1 MNWQRIRT
9 HILMVTGSQLL
20 QKLTGF
26 LVIALMTRH
35 LGRSEM
41 GAFFL
46 AVGIGTIAAQATELG
61 TSRHII
67 RSVARD
73 HEHALGHLSRSL
85 SLRLPVMALVFVL
98 VNLACLA
105 VRPELSHTLLLVTFY
120 LMLQDIQFS
129 FAAFFNGLEL
139 YGYRVMVDLVGQV
152 LLAGLTV
159 VLVWKGG
166 GLYGILWAYV
176 AANAT
181 VLCVTLWMIRSRH
194 GRLRLEWN
202 PSAARGVARQSLPI
216 FAVTLLDTVHFKAD
230 TIMLGFLKPLTAVAS
245 YDAAYRLFEVSRLA
259 IRPVA
264 LIFFPICVGMAA
276 RHEWTQLRALFSKLT
291 RTSLLLGATAA
302 LVVVAVAGYL
312 VPLAFGDKYADS
324 IPLVRVLYLTA
335 PVLFTGLLA
344 VSLVHTLHLERYAIQ
359 AAIGCIIANV
369 SLNAVAI
376 PRWGPIGCAWVTV
389 ITQTLWTT
397 WLVVILY
404 RHLGETEAEPVEMVP
419 SESSSFA
426 I

>member
-1 MNWQRIRT
+1 MNWQKIRT
-9 HILMVTGSQLL
+9 HIVMVTGSQLL

-35 LGRSEM
+35 LTRSQM
-41 GAFFL
+41 GEFFL

-61 TSRHII
+61 TTRHII

-73 HEHALGHLSRSL
+73 HAGALEYLSRAL
-85 SLRLPVMALVFVL
+85 SLRLPVMGTVFAL
-98 VNLACLA
+98 VNLAGLV
-105 VRPELSHTLLLVTFY
+105 VRPELSHTLLLVTTY

-152 LLAGLTV
+152 LLAGLALTII
-159 VLVWKGG
+159 LNGG
-166 GLYGILWAYV
+166 GLHAVLWAYV
-176 AANAT
+176 AANAS
-181 VLCVTLWMIRSRH
+181 VVCVTLWMIWSRH
-194 GRLRLEWN
+194 GRPQLDWDID
-202 PSAARGVARQSLPI
+202 AARGVARQSLPI

-276 RHEWTQLRALFSKLT
+276 RHEWPQLRALFGKLT
-291 RTSLLLGATAA
+291 KTSLLLGAGATL
-302 LVVVAVAGYL
+302 LVMAIAGLL
-312 VPLAFGDKYADS
+312 VPLAFGAKYADS
-324 IPLVRVLYLTA
+324 VPLVRVLYLTA

-359 AAIGCIIANV
+359 AAIGCIVANV
-369 SLNAVAI
+369 SLNAIAI

-389 ITQTLWTT
+389 ITQTLWTV
-397 WLVVILY
+397 WLGRILY
-404 RHLGETEAEPVEMVP
+404 RHLGESEPDTADLAP
-419 SESSSFA
+419 ESSSFA
-426 I
+426 V

>member
-1 MNWQRIRT
+1 MNWQKIRT
-9 HILMVTGSQLL
+9 HIVMVTGSQLL

-35 LGRSEM
+35 LARDQM
-41 GAFFL
+41 GEFFL

-61 TSRHII
+61 TTRHII
-67 RSVARD
+67 RTVARD
-73 HEHALGHLSRSL
+73 HAGALGHLSRAL
-85 SLRLPVMALVFVL
+85 SLRLPVMGTVFAL
-98 VNLACLA
+98 VNLACLV
-105 VRPELSHTLLLVTFY
+105 VRPGMSHTLLLVTTY

-152 LLAGLTV
+152 LLAGLALTI
-159 VLVWKGG
+159 VLNGG
-166 GLYGILWAYV
+166 GLHAVLWAYV
-176 AANAT
+176 AANAA
-181 VLCVTLWMIRSRH
+181 VICITLWMIWSRY
-194 GRLRLEWN
+194 GRPQLDWDID
-202 PSAARGVARQSLPI
+202 AARGVARQSLPI

-264 LIFFPICVGMAA
+264 LIFYPICVGMAA
-276 RHEWTQLRALFSKLT
+276 RHEWPQLRALFGKLT
-291 RTSLLLGATAA
+291 RTSLLLGAGAA
-302 LVVVAVAGYL
+302 LAVMAIAGLL
-312 VPLAFGDKYADS
+312 VPLAFGAKYADS
-324 IPLVRVLYLTA
+324 VPLVRVLYLTA
-335 PVLFTGLLA
+335 PMLFTGLLA

-389 ITQTLWTT
+389 ITQTLWTV
-397 WLVVILY
+397 WLGRILY
-404 RHLGETEAEPVEMVP
+404 RHLGDSEADTADLAP
-419 SESSSFA
+419 ESSSFA
-426 I
+426 V